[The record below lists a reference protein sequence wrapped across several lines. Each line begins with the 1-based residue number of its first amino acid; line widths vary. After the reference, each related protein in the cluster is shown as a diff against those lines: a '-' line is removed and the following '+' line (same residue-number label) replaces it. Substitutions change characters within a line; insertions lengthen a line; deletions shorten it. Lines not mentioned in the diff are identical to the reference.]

1 MEEKEEEKE
10 EKEEEK
16 EQNEEEEEEE
26 EEEEIEKEQEQETT
40 ETENNQA
47 HTNYLLSIL
56 GDTSEDPLGISPLP
70 HTQIQSLKDDII
82 HLRTRLAEQ
91 EK

>member
-1 MEEKEEEKE
+1 MSKEEEK
-10 EKEEEK
+10 
-16 EQNEEEEEEE
+16 E

-70 HTQIQSLKDDII
+70 HTQIQSLKDEII